1 MGFMGISRQFPA
13 EYLKSVRDLPPT
25 FFPSHCSLLHEHF
38 DTISP
43 ALLAM
48 SSHEHQ
54 TYIGHELAQY
64 RKKQHC
70 GSLVATELMSG
81 ISTFRRTRYGHLGA
95 EATDYFLVS
104 TWHISRIHNSKY
116 VG

>member
-1 MGFMGISRQFPA
+1 
-13 EYLKSVRDLPPT
+13 
-25 FFPSHCSLLHEHF
+25 
-38 DTISP
+38 
-43 ALLAM
+43 M

-95 EATDYFLVS
+95 ETTDYFLVS

-116 VG
+116 VGWQSWIKVENKCWYLNLAVGEIAAYEGLQYYKLFVYLLKSYIYI